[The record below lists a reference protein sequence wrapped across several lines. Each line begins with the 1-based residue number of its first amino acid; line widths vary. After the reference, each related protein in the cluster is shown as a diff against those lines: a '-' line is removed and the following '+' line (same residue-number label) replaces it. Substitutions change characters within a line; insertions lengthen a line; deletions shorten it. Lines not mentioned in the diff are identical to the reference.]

1 MDGRVP
7 GTEPFAPISSD
18 NGFRRNNVGRNNAAT
33 SQSLVRLPL
42 VECECRYR
50 GSEGFRRLAMLR
62 ATSSQWTSWLG
73 SRWASFMESNQLLIL
88 FGRWFRTPQ
97 RSCGTQ
103 PNRVSDPGDRSC
115 PGGRQYAQNV
125 RLHQRTALSPL

>member
-18 NGFRRNNVGRNNAAT
+18 NGFRRNNAAT

-73 SRWASFMESNQLLIL
+73 SRWASFLESNQLLIIVREVVQDAATIL
-88 FGRWFRTPQ
+88 R
-97 RSCGTQ
+97 
-103 PNRVSDPGDRSC
+103 NA
-115 PGGRQYAQNV
+115 AQ
-125 RLHQRTALSPL
+125 LSH